1 MIGDVLI
8 VLVVILVR
16 FYFGITCV
24 VIDHGRVV
32 QEALDVSQRPH
43 GEARTR
49 KQNETDESKS
59 QRFQDDLM
67 TMLTMTMT
75 MTLMVQRRS
84 NDGPVTDLV
93 FLEVPCRQVS
103 GFLSA
108 CLTLPDVA

>member
-1 MIGDVLI
+1 MIDL
-8 VLVVILVR
+8 
-16 FYFGITCV
+16 
-24 VIDHGRVV
+24 GRVV

-67 TMLTMTMT
+67 TMTMT

-84 NDGPVTDLV
+84 NDGPVTGLV